1 MVPTNLARVTVPPK
15 SGIVAAVL
23 EVVLLNGEEKDAAKR
38 NNGMLEKAALNA
50 S

>member
-15 SGIVAAVL
+15 SGILAAVL
-23 EVVLLNGEEKDAAKR
+23 RDLSLNGEEEDAAKR
-38 NNGMLEKAALNA
+38 NNGMLQKAALYG

>member
-1 MVPTNLARVTVPPK
+1 MVPTNLARVAVPPK

-23 EVVLLNGEEKDAAKR
+23 GDLLLNDQEEDAAKR
-38 NNGMLEKAALNA
+38 NNRMLQKAALYG